1 MDFFVKPESLSA
13 AFLLP
18 ADITDKHIKL
28 AGALQ
33 LKVILYCYR
42 HMADGFDAKKISE
55 ALSISEDDV
64 KDALNF
70 WCELGVLG
78 SNEQKTT
85 VLPTVVT
92 PTPPPKAI
100 KPNRGEVA
108 RRGLEDAEI
117 AFLLSEAQI
126 KFGRTL
132 KQSESSLLVWL
143 YDDLGL
149 NAAVILMAI
158 EYALQ
163 AGKCNVGYIE
173 KVGKDWAESGVDT
186 VLAAENKIAEL
197 GNERLYWNVMR
208 SAFGLDT
215 RAPSESETK
224 LANLV
229 IGQWKMEKSLLKKAY
244 DLCVDQIGKYRASY
258 IKTILTSW
266 HKKGI
271 CSVADLEKETKA
283 AEKPK
288 AKSKGS
294 YATYDISKL
303 DEIINGD

>member
-1 MDFFVKPESLSA
+1 MNFFVKPESLSA

-28 AGALQ
+28 AGAIQ

-42 HMADGFDAKKISE
+42 HMADGFDTEKIST
-55 ALSISEDDV
+55 ALSLSPADV
-64 KDALNF
+64 EDALRF
-70 WCELGVLG
+70 WCELGVLDSDG
-78 SNEQKTT
+78 QKAIT
-85 VLPTVVT
+85 PTVVET
-92 PTPPPKAI
+92 TKPLKSI

-108 RRGLEDAEI
+108 RRGLESSEI

-149 NAAVILMAI
+149 NAAVILMVI

-186 VLAAENKIAEL
+186 IMAAEAKIAQL
-197 GNERLYWNVMR
+197 GNERLFWNVMR
-208 SAFGLDT
+208 SAFGLDM

-224 LANLV
+224 MANTV
-229 IGQWKMEKSLLKKAY
+229 VGEWKMDKPLLKKAY
-244 DLCVDQIGKYRASY
+244 DICVDQIGKYRASY

-271 CSVADLEKETKA
+271 KSVADLEKET
-283 AEKPK
+283 EIIQKPK
-288 AKSKGS
+288 SKNKDS

-303 DEIINGD
+303 DDIINGD